1 MSAARAPKESTT
13 RRYDANYGNFQRELY
28 AEIRKE
34 AYGEDIGQ
42 NSWLTASEHD
52 EFLQWMDLSPETR
65 LLDVACGAGGPALR
79 TAAKCG
85 CLVTGID
92 LHEQAIAAANSL
104 AAERNLERRAR
115 FRMANA
121 GEPLPFPDASF
132 DAITCI
138 DAINHIPDRRNTL
151 LEWARLLKAG
161 GELLFTDPTTMTGP
175 LTADEIKIRSMSGFY
190 LFVPEGFDERLLGE
204 CGFRLLKRE
213 NVTRNMAELAERRWK
228 ARETRK
234 SALEEIE
241 GKQGFAEQQE
251 FLAIAA
257 KIANENRLS
266 RFAFLAEK
274 NS

>member
-1 MSAARAPKESTT
+1 MSAARAQKESTT

-104 AAERNLERRAR
+104 AAERNLEQRAQ

-190 LFVPEGFDERLLGE
+190 LFVPEGFDERFLGE

-228 ARETRK
+228 AREARK